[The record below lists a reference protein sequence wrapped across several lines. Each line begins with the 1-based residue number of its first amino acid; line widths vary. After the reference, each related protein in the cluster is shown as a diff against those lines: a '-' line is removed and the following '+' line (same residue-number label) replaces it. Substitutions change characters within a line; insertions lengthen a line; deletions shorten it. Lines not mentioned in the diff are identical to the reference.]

1 MSWFLLA
8 VDIDQAPFSEEY
20 IYVKP
25 RRERQSDSD
34 VHCSRRACTSGV
46 IITPFQATTGL
57 VAFVMISH
65 NLTHFN
71 SSRRL
76 LLLTSTGDGVLLL
89 TSMKRCM
96 VEAETSSGG
105 R

>member
-1 MSWFLLA
+1 MMSWFLLA

-46 IITPFQATTGL
+46 IITPFQVTTGL
-57 VAFVMISH
+57 VAFVKISH
-65 NLTHFN
+65 SPFQIQ
-71 SSRRL
+71 SPFAFA
-76 LLLTSTGDGVLLL
+76 DQY
-89 TSMKRCM
+89 
-96 VEAETSSGG
+96 
-105 R
+105 